1 MAFALLMWRR
11 RVSRDH
17 RKLTVFALADELALS
32 VYAETAKFPAE
43 ERYGLCVQIRRAAVS
58 VAVNIVEGCARR
70 STREYLQFLNVA
82 TGSTAET
89 IYLLDLSN
97 RLGFLKSEAHQVID
111 AKYTTLIKGLKKLQL
126 SLEHLP

>member
-1 MAFALLMWRR
+1 M
-11 RVSRDH
+11 SRDH
-17 RKLTVFALADELALS
+17 RKLIVFGLADELALS
-32 VYAETAKFPAE
+32 VYAETAKFPVE

-70 STREYLQFLNVA
+70 STREYVQFLNVA

-97 RLGFLKSEAHQVID
+97 RLGFLKSETHQVID